1 MRKLIITLFTLLAS
15 LACFAQNDNDY
26 NFVVKDG
33 TIIWQRV
40 FHDSRG
46 FTEICDA
53 VKASEAFEKVV
64 INNSDIAGSM
74 IPVRPDIKGAG
85 YGDMSATYLVS
96 NSNLAG
102 KFVLQWKEGRYRVT
116 LMDIEFIG
124 TGLAGMSIGGIF
136 ASGIVPGEKTSIDT
150 FLRKNGKMK
159 ETFFS
164 SNTAEIL
171 DFTFTSIFMLKQKKV
186 VVLDSDF

>member
-53 VKASEAFEKVV
+53 VKDSEAFEKVV

>member
-1 MRKLIITLFTLLAS
+1 
-15 LACFAQNDNDY
+15 
-26 NFVVKDG
+26 
-33 TIIWQRV
+33 
-40 FHDSRG
+40 
-46 FTEICDA
+46 
-53 VKASEAFEKVV
+53 
-64 INNSDIAGSM
+64 
-74 IPVRPDIKGAG
+74 
-85 YGDMSATYLVS
+85 
-96 NSNLAG
+96 
-102 KFVLQWKEGRYRVT
+102 
-116 LMDIEFIG
+116 MDIEFIG

>member
-171 DFTFTSIFMLKQKKV
+171 DFYAEAEEGCRAGFRF
-186 VVLDSDF
+186 LDV